1 MTFVGTRP
9 EVPKYVAHYTE
20 EMMAT
25 FCSQQVLLR
34 EQVLNIRMKTAY
46 LKMQKMQMKYI

>member
-9 EVPKYVAHYTE
+9 EVPKYTAHYTE

-25 FCSQQVLLR
+25 FLFTGRS
-34 EQVLNIRMKTAY
+34 NFPY
-46 LKMQKMQMKYI
+46 KYRI